1 MNGQRAAEIQA
12 VLEGVPLPAKRE
24 ELIAYGRHY
33 DPSIVSDLEGLP
45 EQEFGRLDEVRELLM
60 PVPSAPAPGDRP
72 PLPRESG
79 KPPGG
84 ADYLVPFPAD
94 TGEAKHDAPLVNPP
108 EKAIEEST
116 ARRERQKKVQQEGRA
131 AS

>member
-12 VLEGVPLPAKRE
+12 VLEGVPLPAKRK

-45 EQEFGRLDEVRELLM
+45 DQEFGRLDEVGELLM
-60 PVPSAPAPGDRP
+60 LVPSAPATGDRP
-72 PLPRESG
+72 ALPRESG

-84 ADYLVPFPAD
+84 DDYLAPFPAD

-108 EKAIEEST
+108 EKSVQEST
-116 ARRERQKKVQQEGRA
+116 ARREHQKKVQQEGRA